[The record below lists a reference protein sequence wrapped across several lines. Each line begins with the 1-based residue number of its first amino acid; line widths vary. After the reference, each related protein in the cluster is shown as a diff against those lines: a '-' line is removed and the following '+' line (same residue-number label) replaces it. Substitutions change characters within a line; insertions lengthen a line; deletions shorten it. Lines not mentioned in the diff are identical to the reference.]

1 VVPVREIVARQEP
14 ATSPPAT
21 AWLSREP
28 EVAPEETRAI
38 VLTYHTL
45 ASSQM
50 LRAVSPE
57 EFERQ
62 LLWMRDNHV
71 EIVPLSRLVD
81 HLLRGARLP
90 RKVAVVTIDDGER
103 GFYLHG
109 YPAALRHRVPFALG
123 LPTLF
128 IEQAEKR
135 KTLTWEMIRE
145 MLASGLCEIAS
156 HSHTHSDLIKLS
168 PRWLTREL
176 ALSRELIEQHTGVK
190 PASFFYPMGSLN
202 HAVVAETRRHG
213 YEAGF
218 IAMGGQIQRSTDPFR
233 IPRFDIR
240 GDTDARMLQILFARA
255 AIETSLRPA
264 PPPADGKGQ
273 GG

>member
-1 VVPVREIVARQEP
+1 
-14 ATSPPAT
+14 
-21 AWLSREP
+21 
-28 EVAPEETRAI
+28 
-38 VLTYHTL
+38 
-45 ASSQM
+45 M

-81 HLLRGARLP
+81 HLLRRARLP

-135 KTLTWEMIRE
+135 KTLTWEMIQE
-145 MLASGLCEIAS
+145 MLRSGLCEIAS
-156 HSHTHSDLIKLS
+156 HSHTHSDLIKLN
-168 PRWLTREL
+168 PRWLTREF

-202 HAVVAETRRHG
+202 HAVVAEARRNG

-218 IAMGGQIQRSTDPFR
+218 SAMGGQIQLSTDPFR

-255 AIETSLRPA
+255 SIETSLRPA
-264 PPPADGKGQ
+264 PSPPDGKGQ